1 MNFLRITTAIGAAIE
16 ASNRAV
22 PAAAAV
28 RPPPAVV
35 HQPYAAR
42 LTGIQMPSRIRKLP
56 RHMGAPLPWFCLQH
70 PTPDFRVVRPGVF
83 EAAIKRRLCWICGE
97 PGYPRRQCFVAGP
110 MCVITGTVPEP
121 PSHPECARYA
131 VQACPFLAQPRMRRN
146 EANLPDDLKQPPGNM
161 IRRNP
166 GVAAIVITDRFTLFG
181 DGRGGTL
188 VEMGPPLAVEW
199 WAHGRRATRAEVEH
213 SINTG
218 LPLLEEQAR
227 LDGEPGLKAL
237 ANQRDAAMRWLPPL
251 GELPRG

>member
-1 MNFLRITTAIGAAIE
+1 VNPWNLTTAVHIALDAMT
-16 ASNRAV
+16 RHV

-42 LTGIQMPSRIRKLP
+42 LSGIQMPSRIAKLP

-83 EAAIKRRLCWICGE
+83 QAAIKRRLCWICGE
-97 PGYPRRQCFVAGP
+97 PNYPKRQCFVAGP

-121 PSHPECARYA
+121 PSHPECARFA
-131 VQACPFLAQPRMRRN
+131 AQACPFLANPKMRRN
-146 EANLPDDLKQPPGNM
+146 EQGLPDDLQQPAGEM

-166 GVAAIVITDRFTLFG
+166 GVAAIVITNGYTLFG

-188 VEMGPPLAVEW
+188 VSMGPPLAVEW
-199 WAHGRRATRAEVEH
+199 WAHGRPATRAEVEH
-213 SINTG
+213 SIATG

-227 LDGEPGLKAL
+227 LDGEEGMAAL
-237 ANQRDAAMRWLPPL
+237 RAQHAAMLRWLPPL
-251 GELPRG
+251 EALPHA